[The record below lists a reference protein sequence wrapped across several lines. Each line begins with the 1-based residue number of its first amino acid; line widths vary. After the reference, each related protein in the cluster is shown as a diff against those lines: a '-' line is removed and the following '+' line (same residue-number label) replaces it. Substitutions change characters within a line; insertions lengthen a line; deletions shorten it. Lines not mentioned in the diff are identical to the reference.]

1 MQDWA
6 EVAIRTLM
14 AVAVLFLITKIL
26 GKRQVSQLSLFEYI
40 TGITMGN
47 LAASIPMERGPTWY
61 LGFVALA
68 VWVLTTF
75 VIEILQIK
83 SKKVR
88 DFADGKTRTLIKDG
102 KILEDNLRKERL
114 TLDELMEQ
122 LRSKNVFKVSDVEFA
137 IMETSGEV
145 NVLLTKDKQPVTLKD
160 LNMLQLP
167 EKEPTAIIMD
177 GQVMEQQMAYMGI
190 TQQWLDAKLKEKSL
204 TVKDV
209 FFAQVDPQGDVY
221 IDQYSDNVQMS
232 KVQDSN
238 QAVLTLLEQCTT
250 ELQKLAA
257 DSSEQQRKQLYE
269 QCSQSL
275 KEAIQ
280 DMKPINSANS

>member
-6 EVAIRTLM
+6 EVATRTLM
-14 AVAVLFLITKIL
+14 AVAVLFLIAKIL
-26 GKRQVSQLSLFEYI
+26 GKRQVSQLSVFEYI
-40 TGITMGN
+40 TGITIGN
-47 LAASIPMERGPTWY
+47 LAATIPMERENTWY
-61 LGFVALA
+61 LGFIALA

-83 SKKVR
+83 SKKIR
-88 DFADGKTRTLIKDG
+88 DFTDGKTTTLIKDG
-102 KILEDNLRKERL
+102 KILEDNMRKERL

-122 LRSKNVFKVSDVEFA
+122 LRGKNAFKVSDVEFA
-137 IMETSGEV
+137 IMETSGEI

-177 GQVMEQQMAYMGI
+177 GQVMEQQMAYIGI

-209 FFAQVDPQGDVY
+209 FFAQVDQQGELY

-232 KVQDSN
+232 KAQDSN
-238 QAVLTLLEQCTT
+238 QAVLTLLQQCTT
-250 ELQKLAA
+250 ELQKLALS
-257 DSSEQQRKQLYE
+257 SSEQQRKQLYE
-269 QCSQSL
+269 LCSHNL

-280 DMKPINSANS
+280 EMQPVNSSKS

>member
-14 AVAVLFLITKIL
+14 AVAILFLITKIL

-40 TGITMGN
+40 TGITIGN
-47 LAASIPMERGPTWY
+47 LAATIPMERESTWY
-61 LGFVALA
+61 LGLIALS
-68 VWVLTTF
+68 VWVLTTLS
-75 VIEILQIK
+75 IEYLQIK

-88 DFADGKTRTLIKDG
+88 DLSDGKTTILIKDG
-102 KILEDNLRKERL
+102 KILEDNLKKERL

-122 LRSKNVFKVSDVEFA
+122 LRSKNAFKVADVEFA
-137 IMETSGEV
+137 IMETSGEI

-160 LNMLQLP
+160 LNIQQLP
-167 EKEPTAIIMD
+167 EKEPTAVIMD
-177 GQVMEQQMAYMGI
+177 GQLMEQQMAYMGI

-209 FFAQVDPQGDVY
+209 FFAQVDPQGELY
-221 IDQYSDNVQMS
+221 IDQYSDNVQLS

-250 ELQKLAA
+250 ELQKLASG
-257 DSSEQQRKQLYE
+257 SSEQQRKQLYE

-280 DMKPINSANS
+280 EMQPVNTSKP

>member
-1 MQDWA
+1 MQDWV
-6 EVAIRTLM
+6 EVAVRTLM
-14 AVAVLFLITKIL
+14 AVAILFLITKIL

-40 TGITMGN
+40 TGITIGN
-47 LAASIPMERGPTWY
+47 LAATIPMEREATWY
-61 LGFVALA
+61 LGFIALS
-68 VWVLTTF
+68 VWVLTTLG
-75 VIEILQIK
+75 IEYLQIK
-83 SKKVR
+83 SKKIR
-88 DFADGKTRTLIKDG
+88 DISDGRTTILIKDG

-137 IMETSGEV
+137 LMETSGEV

-167 EKEPTAIIMD
+167 EKEPTVVIMD
-177 GQVMEQQMAYMGI
+177 GQLMEQQMAYMGI
-190 TQQWLDAKLKEKSL
+190 TQQWLDAKLKEKNL

-209 FFAQVDPQGDVY
+209 FFAQVDTQGELY
-221 IDQYSDNVQMS
+221 IDQYSDNVQQS

-238 QAVLTLLEQCTT
+238 QALLTLLQQCTT
-250 ELQKLAA
+250 ELQKLATG
-257 DSSEQQRKQLYE
+257 SSEQQKKQLYE

-280 DMKPINSANS
+280 EMEPVNTSNS

>member
-1 MQDWA
+1 MQEWA
-6 EVAIRTLM
+6 EVALRTLM
-14 AVAVLFLITKIL
+14 AIAILFLITKIL

-40 TGITMGN
+40 TGITIGN
-47 LAASIPMERGPTWY
+47 LAASIPLERESAWY
-61 LGFVALA
+61 LGSVSMA

-75 VIEILQIK
+75 FIELLQIK
-83 SKKVR
+83 SKKAR
-88 DFADGKTRTLIKDG
+88 DFIDGKTTTLVKDG
-102 KILEDNLRKERL
+102 KILEDNLKKERL

-122 LRSKNVFKVSDVEFA
+122 LRSKNVFKVADVEFA
-137 IMETSGEV
+137 LMETSGEV
-145 NVLLTKDKQPVTLKD
+145 NVLLAKDKQAVTLKD

-177 GQVMEQQMAYMGI
+177 GQLMEQEMAYMGI

-209 FFAQVDPQGDVY
+209 FFAQLNPQGELY

-238 QAVLTLLEQCTT
+238 QAVLTLLEKCTT

>member
-6 EVAIRTLM
+6 EVATRTLM
-14 AVAVLFLITKIL
+14 AVAVLFLIAKIL
-26 GKRQVSQLSLFEYI
+26 GKRQVSQLSVFEYI
-40 TGITMGN
+40 TGITIGN
-47 LAASIPMERGPTWY
+47 LAATIPMEREATWY
-61 LGFVALA
+61 LGFIALA
-68 VWVLTTF
+68 VWILTTF

-83 SKKVR
+83 SKKIR
-88 DFADGKTRTLIKDG
+88 DFTDGKTTTLIKDG
-102 KILEDNLRKERL
+102 KILEDNMRKERL

-122 LRSKNVFKVSDVEFA
+122 LRGKNAFKVSDVEFA
-137 IMETSGEV
+137 IMETSGEI

-177 GQVMEQQMAYMGI
+177 GQVMEQQMAYIGI

-209 FFAQVDPQGDVY
+209 FFAQVDQQGELY

-238 QAVLTLLEQCTT
+238 QAVLTLLQQCTT
-250 ELQKLAA
+250 ELQKLALS
-257 DSSEQQRKQLYE
+257 SSEQQRKQLYE
-269 QCSQSL
+269 LCSHNL

-280 DMKPINSANS
+280 EMQPVNSSKS

>member
-6 EVAIRTLM
+6 EVALRTLM

-47 LAASIPMERGPTWY
+47 LAATIPMERESTWY
-61 LGFVALA
+61 LGFIALA

-88 DFADGKTRTLIKDG
+88 DLSDGKTRTLIKDG

-145 NVLLTKDKQPVTLKD
+145 NVLLTKEKQPLTPKD
-160 LNMLQLP
+160 LNMRQLP

-177 GQVMEQQMAYMGI
+177 GQLMEQQMAYMGI
-190 TQQWLDAKLKEKSL
+190 TQQWMDAKLKEKSL

-209 FFAQVDPQGDVY
+209 FFAQVDPQGELY

-250 ELQKLAA
+250 ELQKLATG
-257 DSSEQQRKQLYE
+257 SSEQQSKQLFE

-275 KEAIQ
+275 KQAIQ
-280 DMKPINSANS
+280 EMKPINPTEP

>member
-14 AVAVLFLITKIL
+14 AVAILFLITKIL

-40 TGITMGN
+40 TGITIGN
-47 LAASIPMERGPTWY
+47 LAATIPMEREATWY
-61 LGFVALA
+61 LGFIALS
-68 VWVLTTF
+68 VWVLTTLG
-75 VIEILQIK
+75 IEYLQIK
-83 SKKVR
+83 SKKIR
-88 DFADGKTRTLIKDG
+88 DISDGRTTILIKDG

-137 IMETSGEV
+137 LMETSGEV

-167 EKEPTAIIMD
+167 EKEPTVVIMD
-177 GQVMEQQMAYMGI
+177 GQLMEQQMAYMGI

-209 FFAQVDPQGDVY
+209 FFAQVDTQGELY
-221 IDQYSDNVQMS
+221 IDQYSDNVQQS

-238 QAVLTLLEQCTT
+238 QALLTLLQQCTT
-250 ELQKLAA
+250 ELQKLATG
-257 DSSEQQRKQLYE
+257 SSEQQKKQLYE
-269 QCSQSL
+269 HCSQSL

-280 DMKPINSANS
+280 EMEPVNTSNS

>member
-14 AVAVLFLITKIL
+14 AVAILFLITKIL

-40 TGITMGN
+40 TGITIGN
-47 LAASIPMERGPTWY
+47 LAATIPMERESTWY
-61 LGFVALA
+61 LGLIALS
-68 VWVLTTF
+68 VWVLTTLG
-75 VIEILQIK
+75 IEYLQIK
-83 SKKVR
+83 SKKIR
-88 DFADGKTRTLIKDG
+88 DITDGRTTILIKDG

-122 LRSKNVFKVSDVEFA
+122 LRSKNVFKVADVEFA
-137 IMETSGEV
+137 LMETSGEV

-167 EKEPTAIIMD
+167 EKEPTAVIMD
-177 GQVMEQQMAYMGI
+177 GQLMEQQMAYMGI

-209 FFAQVDPQGDVY
+209 FFAQVDPQGELY
-221 IDQYSDNVQMS
+221 IDQYSDNVQLS

-250 ELQKLAA
+250 ELQKLASG
-257 DSSEQQRKQLYE
+257 SSEQQRKQLYE

-280 DMKPINSANS
+280 EMQPVNTSKS

>member
-1 MQDWA
+1 MQDWS
-6 EVAIRTLM
+6 EVVTRTLM
-14 AVAVLFLITKIL
+14 AVAVLFLIAKIL
-26 GKRQVSQLSLFEYI
+26 GKRQVSQLSVFEYI
-40 TGITMGN
+40 TGITIGN
-47 LAASIPMERGPTWY
+47 LAATIPMERESTWY
-61 LGFVALA
+61 LGFIALA

-83 SKKVR
+83 SKKIR
-88 DFADGKTRTLIKDG
+88 DFTDGKTTTLIKDG
-102 KILEDNLRKERL
+102 KILEDNMRKERL
-114 TLDELMEQ
+114 TIDELMEQ

-137 IMETSGEV
+137 IMETSGAI

-160 LNMLQLP
+160 LNMQQLP
-167 EKEPTAIIMD
+167 EKEPTAVIMD
-177 GQVMEQQMAYMGI
+177 GQLMEQQMAYMGI

-209 FFAQVDPQGDVY
+209 FFAQVDPQGELY
-221 IDQYSDNVQMS
+221 IDQYSDNVQLN

-250 ELQKLAA
+250 ELQKLASG
-257 DSSEQQRKQLYE
+257 SSEQQRKQLYE

-280 DMKPINSANS
+280 EMQPVNTSKS

>member
-1 MQDWA
+1 MQEWTI
-6 EVAIRTLM
+6 VALRTLL
-14 AVAVLFLITKIL
+14 AIVILFVITKIL

-40 TGITMGN
+40 TGITIGN
-47 LAASIPMERGPTWY
+47 LAASIPLERESSWY
-61 LGFVALA
+61 LGTVSLA
-68 VWVLTTF
+68 VWVLTTLG
-75 VIEILQIK
+75 IEFLQIK

-88 DFADGKTRTLIKDG
+88 DLSDGKTTVLIKDG

-122 LRSKNVFKVSDVEFA
+122 LRSKNVFKVADVEFA
-137 IMETSGEV
+137 LMETSGEV

-167 EKEPTAIIMD
+167 EKEPTAVIMD
-177 GQVMEQQMAYMGI
+177 GQLMEQQMAYMGI

-209 FFAQVDPQGDVY
+209 FFAQVDTQGELY
-221 IDQYSDNVQMS
+221 IDQYSDNVQQS

-250 ELQKLAA
+250 ELQKLASG
-257 DSSEQQRKQLYE
+257 SSEQQRKQLYE

-280 DMKPINSANS
+280 EMKPINTSNS

>member
-14 AVAVLFLITKIL
+14 AVAILFLITKIL

-40 TGITMGN
+40 TGITIGN
-47 LAASIPMERGPTWY
+47 LAATIPMERESTWY
-61 LGFVALA
+61 LGLIALS
-68 VWVLTTF
+68 VWVLTTLG
-75 VIEILQIK
+75 IEYLQIK
-83 SKKVR
+83 SKKIR
-88 DFADGKTRTLIKDG
+88 DITDGRTTILIKDG

-137 IMETSGEV
+137 LMETSGEV

-160 LNMLQLP
+160 LNMQQLP
-167 EKEPTAIIMD
+167 EKEPTAVIMD
-177 GQVMEQQMAYMGI
+177 GQLMEQQMAYMGI

-209 FFAQVDPQGDVY
+209 FFAQVDPQGELY
-221 IDQYSDNVQMS
+221 IDQYSDNVQLN

-238 QAVLTLLEQCTT
+238 QTVLTLLEQCTT
-250 ELQKLAA
+250 ELQKLASG
-257 DSSEQQRKQLYE
+257 SSEQQRKQLYE

-280 DMKPINSANS
+280 EMKPVNTSKS

>member
-1 MQDWA
+1 
-6 EVAIRTLM
+6 
-14 AVAVLFLITKIL
+14 
-26 GKRQVSQLSLFEYI
+26 LFEYI
-40 TGITMGN
+40 TGITIGN
-47 LAASIPMERGPTWY
+47 LAATIPMERESTWY
-61 LGFVALA
+61 LGLIALS
-68 VWVLTTF
+68 VWVLTTLG
-75 VIEILQIK
+75 IEYLQIK
-83 SKKVR
+83 SKKIR
-88 DFADGKTRTLIKDG
+88 DITDGRTTILIKDG

-137 IMETSGEV
+137 LMETSGEV

-160 LNMLQLP
+160 LNMQQLP
-167 EKEPTAIIMD
+167 EKEPTAVIMD
-177 GQVMEQQMAYMGI
+177 GQLMEQQMAYMGI

-209 FFAQVDPQGDVY
+209 FFAQVDPQGELY
-221 IDQYSDNVQMS
+221 IDQYSDNVQLN

-238 QAVLTLLEQCTT
+238 QTVLTLLEQCTT
-250 ELQKLAA
+250 ELQKLASG
-257 DSSEQQRKQLYE
+257 SSEQQRKQLYE

-280 DMKPINSANS
+280 EMKPVNTSKS

>member
-14 AVAVLFLITKIL
+14 AVAILFLITKIL

-40 TGITMGN
+40 TGITIGN
-47 LAASIPMERGPTWY
+47 LAATIPMERESTWY
-61 LGFVALA
+61 LGLIALS
-68 VWVLTTF
+68 VWVLTTLG
-75 VIEILQIK
+75 IEYLQIK
-83 SKKVR
+83 SKKIR
-88 DFADGKTRTLIKDG
+88 DITDGRTTILIKDG

-137 IMETSGEV
+137 LMETSGEV

-160 LNMLQLP
+160 LNMFQLP
-167 EKEPTAIIMD
+167 EKEPTAVIMD
-177 GQVMEQQMAYMGI
+177 GQLMEQQMAYMGI

-209 FFAQVDPQGDVY
+209 FFAQVGTQGELY
-221 IDQYSDNVQMS
+221 IDPYSDNVQLS

-250 ELQKLAA
+250 ELQKLASG
-257 DSSEQQRKQLYE
+257 SSEQQRKQLYE

-280 DMKPINSANS
+280 EMQPVNTSKS

>member
-14 AVAVLFLITKIL
+14 AVAILFLITKIL

-40 TGITMGN
+40 TGITIGN
-47 LAASIPMERGPTWY
+47 LAATIPMERESTWY
-61 LGFVALA
+61 LGLIALS
-68 VWVLTTF
+68 VWVLTTLG
-75 VIEILQIK
+75 IEYLQIK
-83 SKKVR
+83 SKKIR
-88 DFADGKTRTLIKDG
+88 DITDGRTTILIKDG

-137 IMETSGEV
+137 LMETSGEV

-167 EKEPTAIIMD
+167 EKEPTAVIMD
-177 GQVMEQQMAYMGI
+177 GQLMEQQMAYMGI

-209 FFAQVDPQGDVY
+209 FFAQVDPQGELY
-221 IDQYSDNVQMS
+221 IDQYSDNVQLN

-250 ELQKLAA
+250 ELQKLASG
-257 DSSEQQRKQLYE
+257 SSEQQRKQLYE

-280 DMKPINSANS
+280 EMQPVNTSKS

>member
-14 AVAVLFLITKIL
+14 AVAILFLITKIL

-40 TGITMGN
+40 TGITIGN
-47 LAASIPMERGPTWY
+47 LAATIPMEREATWY
-61 LGFVALA
+61 LGLIALS
-68 VWVLTTF
+68 VWVLTTLG
-75 VIEILQIK
+75 IEYLQIK
-83 SKKVR
+83 SKKIR
-88 DFADGKTRTLIKDG
+88 DISDGRTTILIKDG

-137 IMETSGEV
+137 LMETSGEV

-167 EKEPTAIIMD
+167 EKEPTVVIMD
-177 GQVMEQQMAYMGI
+177 GQLMEQQMAYMGL

-209 FFAQVDPQGDVY
+209 FFAQVDTQGELY
-221 IDQYSDNVQMS
+221 IDQYSDNVQQS

-238 QAVLTLLEQCTT
+238 QALLTLLQQCTT
-250 ELQKLAA
+250 ELQKLATG
-257 DSSEQQRKQLYE
+257 SSEQQKKQLYE
-269 QCSQSL
+269 HCSQSL

-280 DMKPINSANS
+280 EMEPVNTSNS

>member
-1 MQDWA
+1 
-6 EVAIRTLM
+6 
-14 AVAVLFLITKIL
+14 
-26 GKRQVSQLSLFEYI
+26 
-40 TGITMGN
+40 
-47 LAASIPMERGPTWY
+47 MERESTWY
-61 LGFVALA
+61 LGFIALA

-83 SKKVR
+83 SKKIR
-88 DFADGKTRTLIKDG
+88 DFTDGKTTTLIKDS
-102 KILEDNLRKERL
+102 KILEDNMRKERL
-114 TLDELMEQ
+114 TIDELMEQ

-137 IMETSGEV
+137 IMETSGEI
-145 NVLLTKDKQPVTLKD
+145 NVLLAKDKQPVTLKD

-177 GQVMEQQMAYMGI
+177 GLVMEQQMAYMGI

-209 FFAQVDPQGDVY
+209 FFAQVDPQGELY

-250 ELQKLAA
+250 ELQKLALN
-257 DSSEQQRKQLYE
+257 SSEQQRKQLYE
-269 QCSQSL
+269 LCSHNL

-280 DMKPINSANS
+280 EMQPVNSSNS

>member
-1 MQDWA
+1 MQEWA
-6 EVAIRTLM
+6 EVALRTLM
-14 AVAVLFLITKIL
+14 AIAILFLITKIL

-40 TGITMGN
+40 TGITIGN
-47 LAASIPMERGPTWY
+47 LAASIPLERESAWY
-61 LGFVALA
+61 LGSVSMA

-75 VIEILQIK
+75 FIELLQIK
-83 SKKVR
+83 SKKAR
-88 DFADGKTRTLIKDG
+88 DFIDGKTTTLVKDG
-102 KILEDNLRKERL
+102 KILEDNLKKERL

-122 LRSKNVFKVSDVEFA
+122 LRSKNVFKVADVEFA
-137 IMETSGEV
+137 LMETSGEV
-145 NVLLTKDKQPVTLKD
+145 NVLLAKDKQAVTLKD

-177 GQVMEQQMAYMGI
+177 GQLMEQEMAYMGI

-209 FFAQVDPQGDVY
+209 FFAQLNPQGELY
-221 IDQYSDNVQMS
+221 IDQYSDNVQLS

-280 DMKPINSANS
+280 NMKPINSANS

>member
-14 AVAVLFLITKIL
+14 AVTILFLITKIL

-40 TGITMGN
+40 TGITIGN
-47 LAASIPMERGPTWY
+47 LAATIPMERESTWY
-61 LGFVALA
+61 LGLIALS
-68 VWVLTTF
+68 VWVLTTLG
-75 VIEILQIK
+75 IEYLQIK
-83 SKKVR
+83 SKKIR
-88 DFADGKTRTLIKDG
+88 DITDGRTTILIKDG

-137 IMETSGEV
+137 LMETSGEV

-160 LNMLQLP
+160 LNMQQLP
-167 EKEPTAIIMD
+167 EKEPTAVIMD
-177 GQVMEQQMAYMGI
+177 GQLMEQQMAYMGI

-209 FFAQVDPQGDVY
+209 FFAQVDPQGELY
-221 IDQYSDNVQMS
+221 IDQYSDNVQLN

-250 ELQKLAA
+250 ELQKLASG
-257 DSSEQQRKQLYE
+257 SSEQQRKQLYE

-280 DMKPINSANS
+280 EMQPVNTSKS

>member
-14 AVAVLFLITKIL
+14 AVAILFLITKIL

-40 TGITMGN
+40 TGITIGN
-47 LAASIPMERGPTWY
+47 LAATIPMERESTWY
-61 LGFVALA
+61 LGLIALS
-68 VWVLTTF
+68 VWVLTTLG
-75 VIEILQIK
+75 IEYLQIK

-88 DFADGKTRTLIKDG
+88 DITDGRTTILIKDG

-122 LRSKNVFKVSDVEFA
+122 LRSKNVFKVADVEFA
-137 IMETSGEV
+137 LMETSGEV

-167 EKEPTAIIMD
+167 EKEPTAVIMD
-177 GQVMEQQMAYMGI
+177 GQLMEQQMAYMGI

-209 FFAQVDPQGDVY
+209 FFAQVDTQGELY
-221 IDQYSDNVQMS
+221 IDQYSDNVQQS

-250 ELQKLAA
+250 ELQKLASG
-257 DSSEQQRKQLYE
+257 SSEQQRKQLYE

-280 DMKPINSANS
+280 EMKPINTSNS

>member
-14 AVAVLFLITKIL
+14 AVAILFLITKIL

-40 TGITMGN
+40 TGITIGN
-47 LAASIPMERGPTWY
+47 LAATIPMERESTWY
-61 LGFVALA
+61 LGLIALS
-68 VWVLTTF
+68 VWVLTTLG
-75 VIEILQIK
+75 IEYLQIK
-83 SKKVR
+83 SKKIR
-88 DFADGKTRTLIKDG
+88 DITDGRTTILIKDG

-122 LRSKNVFKVSDVEFA
+122 LRSKNVFKVADVEFA
-137 IMETSGEV
+137 LMETSGEV

-167 EKEPTAIIMD
+167 EKEPTAVIMD
-177 GQVMEQQMAYMGI
+177 GQLMEQQMAYMGI

-209 FFAQVDPQGDVY
+209 FFAQVDTQGELY

-232 KVQDSN
+232 KAQDSN
-238 QAVLTLLEQCTT
+238 QAVLTLLQQCTT
-250 ELQKLAA
+250 ELQKLATN
-257 DSSEQQRKQLYE
+257 SSEQQRKQLYE
-269 QCSQSL
+269 LCSHNL

-280 DMKPINSANS
+280 EMQPVNTSKS

>member
-1 MQDWA
+1 MHDWA
-6 EVAIRTLM
+6 EVVTRTLM
-14 AVAVLFLITKIL
+14 AVAVLFLIAKIL
-26 GKRQVSQLSLFEYI
+26 GKRQVSQLSVFEYI
-40 TGITMGN
+40 TGITIGN
-47 LAASIPMERGPTWY
+47 LAATIPMEREKTWY
-61 LGFVALA
+61 LGFIALA

-83 SKKVR
+83 SKKIR
-88 DFADGKTRTLIKDG
+88 DFTDGKTTTLVKDG
-102 KILEDNLRKERL
+102 KILEDNMRKERL

-137 IMETSGEV
+137 IMETSGEI

-167 EKEPTAIIMD
+167 EQEPTAIIMD
-177 GQVMEQQMAYMGI
+177 GQVMEQQMSYMGI

-209 FFAQVDPQGDVY
+209 FFAQVDQQGELY

-232 KVQDSN
+232 KAQDSN
-238 QAVLTLLEQCTT
+238 QAVLTLLQQCTT
-250 ELQKLAA
+250 ELQKLATN
-257 DSSEQQRKQLYE
+257 SSEQQRKQLYE
-269 QCSQSL
+269 LCSHNL

-280 DMKPINSANS
+280 EMQPVNSSKS

>member
-1 MQDWA
+1 MQEWTI
-6 EVAIRTLM
+6 VALRTLL
-14 AVAVLFLITKIL
+14 AIVILFVITKIL

-40 TGITMGN
+40 TGITIGN
-47 LAASIPMERGPTWY
+47 LAASIPLERESSWY
-61 LGFVALA
+61 LGTVSLA
-68 VWVLTTF
+68 VWVLTTLS
-75 VIEILQIK
+75 IEFLQIK

-88 DFADGKTRTLIKDG
+88 DLSDGKTTILIKDG

-122 LRSKNVFKVSDVEFA
+122 LRSKNAFKVADVEFA
-137 IMETSGEV
+137 IMETSGEI
-145 NVLLTKDKQPVTLKD
+145 NVLLTKDKQPLTPKD
-160 LNMLQLP
+160 LHIQQLP
-167 EKEPTAIIMD
+167 EKEPAAVIMD
-177 GQVMEQQMAYMGI
+177 GQLMEQQMAYMGV

-209 FFAQVDPQGDVY
+209 FFAQVDPQGELY
-221 IDQYSDNVQMS
+221 IDQYSDNVQLS

-250 ELQKLAA
+250 ELQKLASG
-257 DSSEQQRKQLYE
+257 SSEQQRKQLYE

-280 DMKPINSANS
+280 EMKPIHSSKS

>member
-14 AVAVLFLITKIL
+14 AVAILFLITKIL

-40 TGITMGN
+40 TGITIGN
-47 LAASIPMERGPTWY
+47 LAATIPMERESTWY
-61 LGFVALA
+61 LGLIALS
-68 VWVLTTF
+68 VWVLTTLG
-75 VIEILQIK
+75 IEYLQIK
-83 SKKVR
+83 SKKIR
-88 DFADGKTRTLIKDG
+88 DITDGRTTILIKDG

-137 IMETSGEV
+137 LMETSGEV

-160 LNMLQLP
+160 LNMQQLP
-167 EKEPTAIIMD
+167 EKEPTAVIMD
-177 GQVMEQQMAYMGI
+177 GQLMEQQMAYMGI

-209 FFAQVDPQGDVY
+209 FFAQVDPQGELY
-221 IDQYSDNVQMS
+221 IDQYSDNVQLN

-238 QAVLTLLEQCTT
+238 QTVLTLLEQCTT
-250 ELQKLAA
+250 ELQKLASG
-257 DSSEQQRKQLYE
+257 SSEQQRKHLYE

-280 DMKPINSANS
+280 EMQPVNTSKS

>member
-1 MQDWA
+1 MQEWA
-6 EVAIRTLM
+6 EIALRTLM
-14 AVAVLFLITKIL
+14 AIAILFLITKIL

-40 TGITMGN
+40 TGITIGN
-47 LAASIPMERGPTWY
+47 LAASIPLERESAWY
-61 LGFVALA
+61 LGSVSMA

-75 VIEILQIK
+75 FIELLQIK
-83 SKKVR
+83 SKKAR
-88 DFADGKTRTLIKDG
+88 DFIDGKTTTLVKDG
-102 KILEDNLRKERL
+102 KILEDNLKKERL

-122 LRSKNVFKVSDVEFA
+122 LRSKNVFKVADVEFA
-137 IMETSGEV
+137 LMETSGEV
-145 NVLLTKDKQPVTLKD
+145 NVLLAKDKQAVTLKD

-177 GQVMEQQMAYMGI
+177 GQLMEQEMAYMGI

-209 FFAQVDPQGDVY
+209 FFAQVDPQGELY

>member
-14 AVAVLFLITKIL
+14 AVAILFLITKIL

-40 TGITMGN
+40 TGITIGN
-47 LAASIPMERGPTWY
+47 LAATIPMERESTWY
-61 LGFVALA
+61 LGLIALS
-68 VWVLTTF
+68 VWVLTTLG
-75 VIEILQIK
+75 IEYLQIK
-83 SKKVR
+83 SKKIR
-88 DFADGKTRTLIKDG
+88 DITDGRTTILIKDG

-137 IMETSGEV
+137 LMETSGEV

-160 LNMLQLP
+160 LNMQQLP
-167 EKEPTAIIMD
+167 EKEPTAVIMD
-177 GQVMEQQMAYMGI
+177 GQLMEQQMAYMGI

-209 FFAQVDPQGDVY
+209 FFAQVDPQGELY
-221 IDQYSDNVQMS
+221 IDQYSDNVQLN

-238 QAVLTLLEQCTT
+238 QTVLTLLEQCTT
-250 ELQKLAA
+250 ELQKLASG
-257 DSSEQQRKQLYE
+257 SSEQQRKQLYE

-280 DMKPINSANS
+280 EMQPVNTSKS

>member
-14 AVAVLFLITKIL
+14 AVAILFLITKIL

-40 TGITMGN
+40 TGITIGN
-47 LAASIPMERGPTWY
+47 LAATIPMERESTWY
-61 LGFVALA
+61 LGLIALS
-68 VWVLTTF
+68 VWVLTTLG
-75 VIEILQIK
+75 IEYLQIK
-83 SKKVR
+83 SKKIR
-88 DFADGKTRTLIKDG
+88 DITDGRTTILIKDG

-137 IMETSGEV
+137 LMETSGEI
-145 NVLLTKDKQPVTLKD
+145 NVLLTKDRQPVTLKD
-160 LNMLQLP
+160 LNMQQLP
-167 EKEPTAIIMD
+167 EKEPTAVIMD
-177 GQVMEQQMAYMGI
+177 GQLMEQQMAYMGI

-209 FFAQVDPQGDVY
+209 FFAQVDPQGELY
-221 IDQYSDNVQMS
+221 IDQYSDNVQLN

-250 ELQKLAA
+250 ELQKLASG
-257 DSSEQQRKQLYE
+257 SSEQQRKQLYE

-280 DMKPINSANS
+280 EMQPLNTSKS

>member
-6 EVAIRTLM
+6 EVVTRTLM
-14 AVAVLFLITKIL
+14 AVAVLFLIAKIL
-26 GKRQVSQLSLFEYI
+26 GKRQVSQLSVFEYI
-40 TGITMGN
+40 TGITIGN
-47 LAASIPMERGPTWY
+47 LAATIPMEREHTWY
-61 LGFVALA
+61 LGFIALA

-83 SKKVR
+83 SKKIR
-88 DFADGKTRTLIKDG
+88 DFTDGKTTTLVKDG
-102 KILEDNLRKERL
+102 KILEDNMRKERL

-122 LRSKNVFKVSDVEFA
+122 LRSKNAFKVSDVEFA
-137 IMETSGEV
+137 IMETSGEI

-209 FFAQVDPQGDVY
+209 FFAQVDQQGELY

-232 KVQDSN
+232 KAQDSN
-238 QAVLTLLEQCTT
+238 QAVLTLLQQCTT
-250 ELQKLAA
+250 ELQKLATN
-257 DSSEQQRKQLYE
+257 SSEQQRKQLYE
-269 QCSQSL
+269 LCSHNL

-280 DMKPINSANS
+280 EMQPVNSSRS

>member
-14 AVAVLFLITKIL
+14 AVAILFLITKIL

-40 TGITMGN
+40 TGITIGN
-47 LAASIPMERGPTWY
+47 LAATIPMERESTWY
-61 LGFVALA
+61 LGLIALS
-68 VWVLTTF
+68 VWVLTTLG
-75 VIEILQIK
+75 IEYLQIK
-83 SKKVR
+83 SKKIR
-88 DFADGKTRTLIKDG
+88 DITDGRTTILIKDG

-122 LRSKNVFKVSDVEFA
+122 LRSKNVFKVADVEFA
-137 IMETSGEV
+137 LMETSGEI

-160 LNMLQLP
+160 LNMQQLP
-167 EKEPTAIIMD
+167 EKEPTAVIMD
-177 GQVMEQQMAYMGI
+177 GQLMEQQMSYMGI

-209 FFAQVDPQGDVY
+209 FFAQVDPQGELY
-221 IDQYSDNVQMS
+221 IDQYSDNVQLN

-250 ELQKLAA
+250 ELQKLASG
-257 DSSEQQRKQLYE
+257 SSEQQRKQLYE

-280 DMKPINSANS
+280 EMQP

>member
-6 EVAIRTLM
+6 EVTTRTLM
-14 AVAVLFLITKIL
+14 AVAVLFLIAKIL
-26 GKRQVSQLSLFEYI
+26 GKRQVSQLSVFEYI
-40 TGITMGN
+40 TGITIGN
-47 LAASIPMERGPTWY
+47 LAATIPMERESTWY
-61 LGFVALA
+61 LGFIALA

-83 SKKVR
+83 SKKIR
-88 DFADGKTRTLIKDG
+88 DFTDGKTTTLIKDG
-102 KILEDNLRKERL
+102 KILEDNMRKERL
-114 TLDELMEQ
+114 TIDELMEQ

-137 IMETSGEV
+137 IMETSGAI
-145 NVLLTKDKQPVTLKD
+145 NVLLAKDKQAVTLKD
-160 LNMLQLP
+160 LNMVQLP

-177 GQVMEQQMAYMGI
+177 GLVMEQQMAYMGI

-209 FFAQVDPQGDVY
+209 FFAQVDPQGELY

-238 QAVLTLLEQCTT
+238 QTVLTLLEQCTT

>member
-14 AVAVLFLITKIL
+14 AVAILFLITKIL

-40 TGITMGN
+40 TGITIGN
-47 LAASIPMERGPTWY
+47 LAATIPMERESTWY
-61 LGFVALA
+61 LGLIALS
-68 VWVLTTF
+68 VWVLTTLG
-75 VIEILQIK
+75 IEYLQIK
-83 SKKVR
+83 SKKIR
-88 DFADGKTRTLIKDG
+88 DITDGRTTILIKDG

-122 LRSKNVFKVSDVEFA
+122 LRSKNVFKVADVEFA
-137 IMETSGEV
+137 LMETSGEV

-167 EKEPTAIIMD
+167 EKEPTAVIMD
-177 GQVMEQQMAYMGI
+177 GQLMQQQMAYMGI

-209 FFAQVDPQGDVY
+209 FFAQVDTQGELY
-221 IDQYSDNVQMS
+221 IDPYSDNVQLS

-250 ELQKLAA
+250 ELQKLASG
-257 DSSEQQRKQLYE
+257 SSEQQRKQLYE

-280 DMKPINSANS
+280 EMQPINTSKS

>member
-14 AVAVLFLITKIL
+14 AVAILFLITKIL

-40 TGITMGN
+40 TGITIGN
-47 LAASIPMERGPTWY
+47 LAATIPMERESTWY
-61 LGFVALA
+61 LGLIALS
-68 VWVLTTF
+68 VWVLTTLG
-75 VIEILQIK
+75 IEYLQIK
-83 SKKVR
+83 SKKIR
-88 DFADGKTRTLIKDG
+88 DITDGRTTILIKDG

-137 IMETSGEV
+137 LMETSGEV

-160 LNMLQLP
+160 LNMQQLP
-167 EKEPTAIIMD
+167 EKEPTAVIMD
-177 GQVMEQQMAYMGI
+177 GQLMEQQMAYMGI

-209 FFAQVDPQGDVY
+209 FFAQVDPQGELY
-221 IDQYSDNVQMS
+221 IDQYSDNVQLN

-250 ELQKLAA
+250 ELQKLASG
-257 DSSEQQRKQLYE
+257 SSEQQRKQLYE

-280 DMKPINSANS
+280 EMKPVNTSKS

>member
-14 AVAVLFLITKIL
+14 AVAILFLITKIL

-40 TGITMGN
+40 TGITIGN
-47 LAASIPMERGPTWY
+47 LAATIPMERESTWY
-61 LGFVALA
+61 LGLIALS
-68 VWVLTTF
+68 VWVLTTLG
-75 VIEILQIK
+75 IEYLQIK
-83 SKKVR
+83 SKKIR
-88 DFADGKTRTLIKDG
+88 DISDGRTTILIKDG

-122 LRSKNVFKVSDVEFA
+122 LRSKNVFKVADVEFA
-137 IMETSGEV
+137 LMETSGEV

-167 EKEPTAIIMD
+167 EKEPTAVIMD
-177 GQVMEQQMAYMGI
+177 GQLMEQQMAYMGI

-209 FFAQVDPQGDVY
+209 FFAQVDTQGELY
-221 IDQYSDNVQMS
+221 IDQYSDNVQQS

-250 ELQKLAA
+250 ELQKLASG
-257 DSSEQQRKQLYE
+257 SSEQQRKQLYE

-280 DMKPINSANS
+280 EMKPVNTSNS

>member
-14 AVAVLFLITKIL
+14 AVAILFLITKIL

-40 TGITMGN
+40 TGITIGN
-47 LAASIPMERGPTWY
+47 LAATIPMERESTWY
-61 LGFVALA
+61 LGLIALS
-68 VWVLTTF
+68 VWVLTTLG
-75 VIEILQIK
+75 IEYLQIK
-83 SKKVR
+83 SKKIR
-88 DFADGKTRTLIKDG
+88 DITDGRTTILIKDG

-137 IMETSGEV
+137 LMETSGEV

-160 LNMLQLP
+160 LNMQQLP
-167 EKEPTAIIMD
+167 EKEPTAVIMD
-177 GQVMEQQMAYMGI
+177 GQLMEQQMAYMGI

-204 TVKDV
+204 TAKDV
-209 FFAQVDPQGDVY
+209 FFAQVDPQGELY
-221 IDQYSDNVQMS
+221 IDQYSDNVQLN

-250 ELQKLAA
+250 ELQKLASG
-257 DSSEQQRKQLYE
+257 SSEQQRKQLYE

-280 DMKPINSANS
+280 EMQPVNTSKS

>member
-14 AVAVLFLITKIL
+14 AVAILFLITKIL

-40 TGITMGN
+40 TGITIGN
-47 LAASIPMERGPTWY
+47 LAATIPMERESTWY
-61 LGFVALA
+61 LGLIALS
-68 VWVLTTF
+68 VWVLTTLG
-75 VIEILQIK
+75 IEYLQIK

-88 DFADGKTRTLIKDG
+88 DITDGRTTILIKDG

-122 LRSKNVFKVSDVEFA
+122 LRSKNVFRVADVEFA
-137 IMETSGEV
+137 LMETSGEV

-167 EKEPTAIIMD
+167 EKEPTAVIMD
-177 GQVMEQQMAYMGI
+177 GQLMEQQMAYMGI

-209 FFAQVDPQGDVY
+209 FFAQVDTQGELY
-221 IDQYSDNVQMS
+221 IDPYSDNVQLS
-232 KVQDSN
+232 KVKDSN

-250 ELQKLAA
+250 ELQKLASG
-257 DSSEQQRKQLYE
+257 SSEQQRKQLYE

-280 DMKPINSANS
+280 EMKPINTSNS